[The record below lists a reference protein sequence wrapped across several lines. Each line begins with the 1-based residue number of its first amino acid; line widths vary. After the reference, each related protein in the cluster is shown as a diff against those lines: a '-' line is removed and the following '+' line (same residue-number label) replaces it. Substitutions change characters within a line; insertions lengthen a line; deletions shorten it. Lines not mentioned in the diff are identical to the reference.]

1 MREAIP
7 AAITHPRSCVRVRV
21 RVDPADAGT
30 QRTAGG
36 MGMSVPGIRARVGA
50 SAIALITLAALVP
63 LAAGT
68 APAQAAGSKRASV
81 VLDGLKVKGERSQG
95 YDRELFRHWID
106 ADKDG
111 CDAREEVL
119 LAESQ
124 VQPARGPGCSVRGR
138 WFSAYDAVLTTDPS
152 TFDVDHVVA
161 LAEAWAS
168 GARRWDARTR
178 EAFANDL
185 GYAGSLIAVSASS
198 NRAKSDS
205 DPAEWL
211 PPVRSYWCTY
221 ATTWIAVKYRWR
233 LAVDRAERSAL
244 KVLITSCGDPVIALP
259 PRATVTLGAGGNNN
273 GGGGSG
279 GSGDAVD
286 PRFPTCT
293 AAIAAGYG
301 PYYQGVDPEY
311 DWYID
316 RDGDGIVCE

>member
-1 MREAIP
+1 MTSLRRRRRA
-7 AAITHPRSCVRVRV
+7 TVR
-21 RVDPADAGT
+21 
-30 QRTAGG
+30 
-36 MGMSVPGIRARVGA
+36 GIGA
-50 SAIALITLAALVP
+50 SAVALMTLAALVP
-63 LAAGT
+63 MATAT
-68 APAQAAGSKRASV
+68 APAQAASAKRASV
-81 VLDGLKVKGERSQG
+81 VLDGLKVKGERPQG
-95 YDRELFRHWID
+95 YDRDLFRHWID

-124 VQPARGPGCSVRGR
+124 AQPARGPGCSVRGR
-138 WFSAYDAVLTTDPS
+138 WLSAYDAALTTDSS
-152 TFDVDHVVA
+152 TFDIDHVVA

-233 LAVDRAERSAL
+233 LSVDRAERSAL
-244 KVLITSCGDPVIALP
+244 KVLITSCGDPVISLP
-259 PRATVTLGAGGNNN
+259 PRASVTRGPGGNND

-279 GSGDAVD
+279 GAVD

-301 PYYQGVDPEY
+301 PYYQGIDPEY